1 MHGYAVSL
9 HVCVWGRVSAQKHK
23 KKVMKTL
30 SPWDNRG
37 IAAVYPRTV
46 PSSLVPI
53 HRVPSVVKV
62 NASRE
67 NPDLAAVK
75 PAIVSPSLN
84 CVHRVPSA
92 SIMATTRC
100 MIGMSKWNLNVSSKY
115 NILLLVLVLSIQ
127 SVVCTHT
134 INPNTALPLFVS
146 RCIYIYIYIEES
158 NMTIVAKKT
167 IVYPV
172 SVLKVLIL
180 LNIKEIF
187 VSESLKDITKE
198 KKTTSRTKKKMIK
211 SKKKGKTKK
220 RMKIKKKTK
229 KKTKTKKMTKHK
241 REYHKKK

>member
-146 RCIYIYIYIEES
+146 RCIYIYRERGVKYD
-158 NMTIVAKKT
+158 
-167 IVYPV
+167 YC
-172 SVLKVLIL
+172 
-180 LNIKEIF
+180 
-187 VSESLKDITKE
+187 
-198 KKTTSRTKKKMIK
+198 
-211 SKKKGKTKK
+211 SKKDDCVSGECVKSTNIIKYKGNSCKWVTKGYK
-220 RMKIKKKTK
+220 QRK
-229 KKTKTKKMTKHK
+229 
-241 REYHKKK
+241 EDDE